1 MVILSKLEQEYLL
14 RCIESGVGLADLRQ
28 FYLWSQGPLQAL
40 LPHAALLCMEVDGGG
55 RLRRFECLRQAVLA
69 PDALALLEG
78 GLGPA
83 LARAWRAGPPQPAL
97 LELET
102 AEQPGVLA
110 SCRAALGR
118 SGFGNALVHGSA
130 AHGNPPYECAA
141 HERGATV
148 FAFLGLPMRPGAR
161 QAWFLQ
167 LLLPYLHLALLRLAA
182 GEGASA
188 RLARALSARELAVLE
203 QVRAGRS
210 NEEAAHALGISA
222 LTVKNHLQRVYR
234 VLGVGNRAHAVARCM
249 ELRLL

>member
-14 RCIESGVGLADLRQ
+14 RSIESGVGLADLRQ
-28 FYLWSQGPLQAL
+28 FYLWSQGPLRAL
-40 LPHAALLCMEVDGGG
+40 LPHAALLCMELDGGG
-55 RLRRFECLRQAVLA
+55 KLRRFECLRQAVLA

-78 GLGPA
+78 ELGPA

-102 AEQPGVLA
+102 PERPAAAGGVLA
-110 SCRAALGR
+110 SCRAVLGR
-118 SGFGNALVHGSA
+118 SSFGNALVHGSA
-130 AHGNPPYECAA
+130 APES
-141 HERGATV
+141 GATV

-182 GEGASA
+182 GEGGRA

-210 NEEAAHALGISA
+210 NGEAAHALGISA

>member
-14 RCIESGVGLADLRQ
+14 RSIESGVGLADLRQ
-28 FYLWSQGPLQAL
+28 FFLWSQGPLQAL
-40 LPHAALLCMEVDGGG
+40 LPHAALLCMELDGGG
-55 RLRRFECLRQAVLA
+55 ALRRVECLRQAVLA
-69 PDALALLEG
+69 PSALALLESE
-78 GLGPA
+78 LGPA
-83 LARAWRAGPPQPAL
+83 LARAWRAGPPQPAM

-102 AEQPGVLA
+102 PEQPAGAGGALA
-110 SCRAALGR
+110 SCREALRR
-118 SGFGNALVHGSA
+118 SGYANALVHGSA
-130 AHGNPPYECAA
+130 GQGGGAHGSA
-141 HERGATV
+141 ATV
-148 FAFLGLPMRPGAR
+148 FAFLGLPLRPGAR

-167 LLLPYLHLALLRLAA
+167 LLLPYLHLALLRLGA
-182 GEGASA
+182 GEGARV